1 MARAI
6 LERELTVVRA
16 GRADFAV
23 AGEADDADLRRLL
36 RENPMPG
43 KVSLSLEREPH
54 YFADAGLPGESK
66 QTIVARDGGRLVC
79 AGSCAIRQRFVNGTP
94 RRVGYLGG
102 LRLDARHAGRFDILR
117 RGYEFFHELQT
128 DSPADFYFT
137 SIVADNERARKFLE
151 RGLPGMPRYEFVG
164 EFVTMLLPAK
174 RQSWLWRR
182 PGSDEQSVSVPSA
195 SELISCL
202 NDCNQHHQFAP
213 RWLAEGWPAL
223 GQLGLHPEDFRFV
236 CRNGRVVSCA
246 ALWDQ
251 RAFKQTVIRG
261 YSLWLAAARPALNA
275 MGRVMAGPRLPPA
288 GDRVASAYVSH
299 LAVAAD
305 DSKSLIALIT
315 ELRRAGAQRRIEFLT
330 LGFAANDPRLATMR
344 NSFRCREYYS
354 RLYVVHW
361 PEMGGAARELERRVF
376 APEVALL

>member
-23 AGEADDADLRRLL
+23 AGEADDADIRRLL
-36 RENPMPG
+36 RDNPMPG

-182 PGSDEQSVSVPSA
+182 PGSDEQSVSVP
-195 SELISCL
+195 IR
-202 NDCNQHHQFAP
+202 F
-213 RWLAEGWPAL
+213 GW
-223 GQLGLHPEDFRFV
+223 
-236 CRNGRVVSCA
+236 
-246 ALWDQ
+246 
-251 RAFKQTVIRG
+251 
-261 YSLWLAAARPALNA
+261 
-275 MGRVMAGPRLPPA
+275 
-288 GDRVASAYVSH
+288 
-299 LAVAAD
+299 
-305 DSKSLIALIT
+305 
-315 ELRRAGAQRRIEFLT
+315 LRRGRR
-330 LGFAANDPRLATMR
+330 
-344 NSFRCREYYS
+344 
-354 RLYVVHW
+354 
-361 PEMGGAARELERRVF
+361 
-376 APEVALL
+376 